1 MKERDRVAKVL
12 LNVFVDYE
20 TLGRT
25 VNILTAQGV
34 TGFYCIEYWGV
45 SPQNWA
51 GFVIKE
57 DPEMAIE
64 AIRDHTERAIQVN
77 MVVDDAVAEG
87 VSQALDTGL
96 IGKRYTIFRLP
107 VDSIRVASP

>member
-1 MKERDRVAKVL
+1 VAKVL

-25 VNILTAQGV
+25 VNILTEQSV
-34 TGFYCIEYWGV
+34 TGFYCVEYWGV

-57 DPEMAIE
+57 EAEMAIE
-64 AIRDHTERAIQVN
+64 AIRDHTERAVQVN
-77 MVVDDAVAEG
+77 MVVKEAKAE
-87 VSQALDTGL
+87 SITQALAAGL
-96 IGKRYTIFRLP
+96 AGKRYTIFRLP
-107 VDSIRVASP
+107 VDSTHVVSP

>member
-1 MKERDRVAKVL
+1 MAKVL

-25 VNILTAQGV
+25 VNILSEQGV
-34 TGFYCIEYWGV
+34 TGFYCLEYWGV
-45 SPQNWA
+45 SPQNWE

-57 DPEMAIE
+57 ELEMAIE

-77 MVVDDAVAEG
+77 TVVDVDLAETIAR
-87 VSQALDTGL
+87 ALATGL
-96 IGKRYTIFRLP
+96 AGKRYTVLRTP
-107 VDSIRVASP
+107 VDSIRVEAP

>member
-1 MKERDRVAKVL
+1 MAKVL

-25 VNILTAQGV
+25 VNILSEQGV
-34 TGFYCIEYWGV
+34 TGFYCLEYWGV
-45 SPQNWA
+45 SPQNWE

-57 DPEMAIE
+57 EPEMAIE

-77 MVVDDAVAEG
+77 TVVDKDLAETIAR
-87 VSQALDTGL
+87 ALATGL
-96 IGKRYTIFRLP
+96 AGKRYTVLRTP
-107 VDSIRVASP
+107 VDSIRVGAP

>member
-1 MKERDRVAKVL
+1 MAKVL

-25 VNILTAQGV
+25 INILSEQGV
-34 TGFYCIEYWGV
+34 TGFYCLEYWGV
-45 SPQNWA
+45 SPQNWE

-57 DPEMAIE
+57 DPVMAKE

-77 MVVDDAVAEG
+77 TVVDVDFAENIA
-87 VSQALDTGL
+87 QALEAGL
-96 IGKRYTIFRLP
+96 VGKRYTILRSP
-107 VDSIRVASP
+107 VDSIRVAAPS

>member
-1 MKERDRVAKVL
+1 MAKVL

-25 VNILTAQGV
+25 INILTAQGV
-34 TGFYCIEYWGV
+34 TGFYCGEYWGI
-45 SPQNWA
+45 SPQDWT

-57 DPEMAIE
+57 EPEMAIE

-77 MVVDDAVAEG
+77 TVVDDDRAEAIA
-87 VSQALDTGL
+87 QALATGL
-96 IGKRYTIFRLP
+96 AGKRYTVLRQP
-107 VDSIRVASP
+107 VDSIRVVAP